1 MLKRL
6 YLGISCLNFRKSKR
20 KKKSW
25 KKSLARKTL
34 PTKEQNKININ
45 FSLENMQVKNS
56 KTFKV
61 LRGKQQQQQQQQKTH
76 QPRILYPVKL
86 SFNMKTK

>member
-25 KKSLARKTL
+25 KKSLDRKTL

-61 LRGKQQQQQQQQKTH
+61 LRDQKKKKKKPH

>member
-25 KKSLARKTL
+25 KKSLDRKTL

-61 LRGKQQQQQQQQKTH
+61 LRDQKKKKKTPPT
-76 QPRILYPVKL
+76 QNPISCEIIL
-86 SFNMKTK
+86 